1 MFKIKM
7 VAIAALAAFAAG
19 CSTSGSSVL
28 IGEGGSYPATDPASI
43 RLLVQPPERKHEII
57 ALVEGEA
64 ATDDYFTKPR
74 TEAAAIAAMKEE
86 AARIGAN
93 AIVLTGKG
101 TRPYGQVSIGNTTG
115 TAYGSVTGSQFNVS
129 AFSTTTSS
137 SVGWE
142 KITFSGTA
150 IRFTDGQ

>member
-1 MFKIKM
+1 MTKIK
-7 VAIAALAAFAAG
+7 AIAVLMLATLAAG
-19 CSTSGSSVL
+19 CSTSGTSVL
-28 IGEGGSYPATDPASI
+28 IGEGGTYAATDPASI
-43 RLLVQPPERKHEII
+43 RLLIQPPERAHEII

-115 TAYGSVTGSQFNVS
+115 TAYGTAVGSGFNVS
-129 AFSTTTSS
+129 AFSTSVTSTA
-137 SVGWE
+137 GWE

-150 IRFTDGQ
+150 IRYTDGQ